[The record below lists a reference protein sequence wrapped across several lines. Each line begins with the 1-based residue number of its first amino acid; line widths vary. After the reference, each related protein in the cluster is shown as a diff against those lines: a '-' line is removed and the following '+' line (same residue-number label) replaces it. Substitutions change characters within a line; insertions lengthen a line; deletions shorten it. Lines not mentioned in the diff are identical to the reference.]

1 MIVIDTSALIAILNH
16 EPERTAFYDAIASAD
31 RRLVSAV
38 TYQEAGQ
45 VLISKRG
52 VNGLYDLEDFLAL
65 IKAEIIL
72 HDVNLAAMSLE
83 AFRRYGKGIDPKA
96 RLNYC
101 DCAVY
106 ALAKAMNAPLLL
118 RAPIL
123 PRRICKRPFPSLVRI
138 QPLHEVAPKSL
149 RRRQPVDV

>member
-16 EPERTAFYDAIASAD
+16 EPERTAFYDAIAAAD

-45 VLISKRG
+45 VLISRRG
-52 VNGLYDLEDFLAL
+52 VNALYDLEDFLAL
-65 IKAEIIL
+65 IKAEIIP
-72 HDVNLAAMSLE
+72 HDLNLAAMSLE
-83 AFRRYGKGIDPKA
+83 AFRRYGKGIDARA

-106 ALAKAMNAPLLL
+106 ALAKAMNAPLLFKGDDFTETDL
-118 RAPIL
+118 RAA
-123 PRRICKRPFPSLVRI
+123 V
-138 QPLHEVAPKSL
+138 
-149 RRRQPVDV
+149 

>member
-16 EPERTAFYDAIASAD
+16 EPERTAFYDAIAAAD

-45 VLISKRG
+45 VLISRRG

-65 IKAEIIL
+65 IKAEIIP
-72 HDVNLAAMSLE
+72 HDANLAAVSLE

-101 DCAVY
+101 DCAAY
-106 ALAKAMNAPLLL
+106 ALAKAMDAPLLFKGADFTETDL
-118 RAPIL
+118 RAA
-123 PRRICKRPFPSLVRI
+123 V
-138 QPLHEVAPKSL
+138 
-149 RRRQPVDV
+149 